1 MNQKTETGG
10 TTRPGTGARTNDGRQ
25 TCPETPE
32 SACPPHAG
40 RLFFATTVN
49 RFTVNDV
56 TNFHGPTVDGKGT
69 PAVGGDR
76 RE

>member
-1 MNQKTETGG
+1 MNQRTETGG
-10 TTRPGTGARTNDGRQ
+10 TMRSTTGPRTNDGRL
-25 TCPETPE
+25 TCPETLE
-32 SACPPHAG
+32 SASPPDAE

-49 RFTVNDV
+49 MFTVNDV